1 MMVRKQPANDGASAR
16 HVSQPSFL
24 TEESLMVTEKMD
36 SAFVEPNSAPAQP
49 ELLVSAV
56 LHLMSHYTASNQE
69 TKSCVK
75 LASVIERHLKAL
87 ADLPNLAPVLR
98 ATCQQLSEQW
108 ATVVERTMP
117 QPEKYNLFARIVSGA
132 RSI

>member
-1 MMVRKQPANDGASAR
+1 MVI
-16 HVSQPSFL
+16 
-24 TEESLMVTEKMD
+24 EKMD
-36 SAFVEPNSAPAQP
+36 STFVEPNKAPAQP

-56 LHLMSHYTASNQE
+56 LHLMSHYTTNNQE
-69 TKSCVK
+69 TQSCVK

-117 QPEKYNLFARIVSGA
+117 PPEKFNFFSRIVSGTRA
-132 RSI
+132 V

>member
-1 MMVRKQPANDGASAR
+1 
-16 HVSQPSFL
+16 
-24 TEESLMVTEKMD
+24 MVTDKMN
-36 SAFVEPNSAPAQP
+36 SAFMEPNGAPAQP

-56 LHLMSHYTASNQE
+56 LHLMSHYTANNHQE
-69 TKSCVK
+69 TQSCVK

-108 ATVVERTMP
+108 GNVVERTMP
-117 QPEKYNLFARIVSGA
+117 QPEKFKFFTRIVAGA
-132 RSI
+132 RSA